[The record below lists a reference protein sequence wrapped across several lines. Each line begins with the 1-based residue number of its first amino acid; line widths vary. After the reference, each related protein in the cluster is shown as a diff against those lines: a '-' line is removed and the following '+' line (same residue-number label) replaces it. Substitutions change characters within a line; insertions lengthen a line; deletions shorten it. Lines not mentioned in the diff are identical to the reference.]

1 MGAKRRRPKG
11 KKDTPEK
18 RDAAERASRRT
29 AYLELL
35 SKTMQSDQ
43 KESGPYASCN
53 TQYTGE
59 TAKACKK
66 IVYETGETAMACKKI
81 LDETG
86 ETAMACKEIADL
98 QTQLVG
104 IQTRML
110 TALDPKT
117 RVDELDEAAVRA
129 DEAAARADASVAQ
142 IDVQVD
148 ASAARIEQLE
158 RQLAEQASASV
169 ARIKELEQE
178 LKAAKAVA
186 SDAGG
191 DKLLE
196 LLAELVASN
205 KEIMRYSGATNA
217 SLEKIEK
224 KPACCSIA

>member
-1 MGAKRRRPKG
+1 
-11 KKDTPEK
+11 
-18 RDAAERASRRT
+18 
-29 AYLELL
+29 
-35 SKTMQSDQ
+35 
-43 KESGPYASCN
+43 
-53 TQYTGE
+53 
-59 TAKACKK
+59 
-66 IVYETGETAMACKKI
+66 MACKKI

-158 RQLAEQASASV
+158 QQLAEQAAARADEAAARADASVAQIDVQVDESAARMEQLEQQLAEQAGASV
-169 ARIKELEQE
+169 ARIKELEQQ

-191 DKLLE
+191 DKLIE

-205 KEIMRYSGATNA
+205 KAIMRHSEATNACLERMEKIELLAELVAANKEIMRYSSA
-217 SLEKIEK
+217 SNSCLEKIEK
-224 KPACCSIA
+224 KPTCCSIA